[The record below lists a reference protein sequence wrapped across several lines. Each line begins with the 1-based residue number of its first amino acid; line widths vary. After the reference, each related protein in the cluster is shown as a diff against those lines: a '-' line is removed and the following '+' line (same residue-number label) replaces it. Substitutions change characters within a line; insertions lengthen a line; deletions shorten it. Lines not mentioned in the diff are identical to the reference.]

1 MVTGNADK
9 DTHIAVTAVGEAVA
23 GVILAV
29 YGNIAEEFD
38 KSVVFVDVVN
48 CLEFGIKH
56 VAVLEVMCKLAKV
69 ETFGY
74 YSVAFRFFKVNR
86 AVDVDDEILSAGLFL
101 YGLNVTLLN
110 KFCIVAF
117 DSGRQFFSAV
127 FNALCAVELEREVVA
142 GCNGRIVLVLINHI
156 GMTKSFTV
164 FEVFAAYGAESLTG
178 LSAARCRAA
187 CKSVVNLTFSIE
199 GRSMSYLIHY
209 KQVSVADIAVDERL
223 CALILAGFGYVAE
236 VLKERCKRAVAFDGV
251 AFEVLILA
259 CCIGP
264 VNGYGCK
271 TAVAIDYSGER
282 VFDTV
287 VDYGVVIANLYG
299 KGHNFGVLFIV
310 YGVFNS
316 YRDGLV
322 EARSGGDITGLF
334 NLSYIAGDG
343 LCSFAEFAYVL
354 DGNGVADLDSF
365 GVDILTV
372 CTGNGDIL
380 GYYMH
385 VCCIVG
391 LVGFVFSNAAA
402 TNWYFAALIAV
413 YGVVFSVG
421 AGCFVLGY
429 KRIEVAVIIIDV
441 SYELTANGVVTVY
454 TSIDVFFAVFA
465 VEVYSTNSFGTVACI
480 YGLLAI
486 IGDVAKYLHI
496 GIPKDTLFCIDHCI
510 AVFIDFDGLFF
521 TIHVECIVVAALYLI
536 IPRSSERRRAGVF
549 NRRLAFNL
557 DTVDFD
563 NGAGSHGICILI
575 HGIEL
580 AVVFKVR
587 DLLLGIILIVELGK
601 SESDGLFALG
611 ASAAEYTRFGKAGSL
626 SNGPNGYLVTSDL
639 FVFADLVCLAVGI
652 ARAEVDIY
660 AALLASV
667 LVFGIYKVTFV
678 PNMVAG
684 CRLNFAALE
693 LAADFAFLTCF
704 VTIGAAGRLNGCNIL
719 PNVLLMFGIGGEPS
733 IAAVVADFEKRALVC
748 IGSSVVF
755 VRFAEYPSADVFVLA
770 RFGAFAAAKAFDGNF
785 LGLAVGISYNEALLG
800 FIPGYGS
807 DANAGR
813 ALFALFAL
821 IAVITSGTLF
831 ALFALKIPEVDFF
844 LRAIGIVY
852 DELTIHNAHVDYAF
866 CGVGIA
872 IASGYAEREGYNTAK
887 CAENPENLC

>member
-1 MVTGNADK
+1 M
-9 DTHIAVTAVGEAVA
+9 
-23 GVILAV
+23 
-29 YGNIAEEFD
+29 
-38 KSVVFVDVVN
+38 
-48 CLEFGIKH
+48 
-56 VAVLEVMCKLAKV
+56 
-69 ETFGY
+69 
-74 YSVAFRFFKVNR
+74 
-86 AVDVDDEILSAGLFL
+86 
-101 YGLNVTLLN
+101 
-110 KFCIVAF
+110 
-117 DSGRQFFSAV
+117 
-127 FNALCAVELEREVVA
+127 ELEREVVA

-465 VEVYSTNSFGTVACI
+465 VEVYSTGSFGTVACI
-480 YGLLAI
+480 YGLLAVV
-486 IGDVAKYLHI
+486 GDVAEHLHI

-626 SNGPNGYLVTSDL
+626 ISINVPNGYLVTSDL

-704 VTIGAAGRLNGCNIL
+704 VTIGAAGRFNGCNIL

-770 RFGAFAAAKAFDGNF
+770 RFGAFAAKAFDLNF

-800 FIPGYGS
+800 FIPGYGF

-821 IAVITSGTLF
+821 
-831 ALFALKIPEVDFF
+831 FALKIPEVDFI

>member
-117 DSGRQFFSAV
+117 DSGRLCCSAV
-127 FNALCAVELEREVVA
+127 FIAICAVELEREVVA

-178 LSAARCRAA
+178 LSAVRCRAA

-251 AFEVLILA
+251 AYEVLLLA

-287 VDYGVVIANLYG
+287 VDYGVVIANLYR

-334 NLSYIAGDG
+334 NLSDIAGDG
-343 LCSFAEFAYVL
+343 LFSFAEFAFVL

-365 GVDILTV
+365 GVDSLTV

-391 LVGFVFSNAAA
+391 LVGFVLFNAAA
-402 TNWYFAALIAV
+402 ANYYFFVALIAV

-454 TSIDVFFAVFA
+454 ASIDVFFAVFA
-465 VEVYSTNSFGTVACI
+465 VEVYSTGSFGTVAWS
-480 YGLLAI
+480 YGLLAS
-486 IGDVAKYLHI
+486 IGDVAEHLHI
-496 GIPKDTLFCIDHCI
+496 GIPKDTLFCIDHRI

-521 TIHVECIVVAALYLI
+521 TIHVECIVVAALYSNRTTS
-536 IPRSSERRRAGVF
+536 PSERRRAGVF
-549 NRRLAFNL
+549 NRRLAFDL
-557 DTVDFD
+557 DTVDFG
-563 NGAGSHGICILI
+563 NGAGCHGICIRI
-575 HGIEL
+575 IGIEL

-587 DLLLGIILIVELGK
+587 DLLLGVIRIVELGK
-601 SESDGLFALG
+601 SESDGFFALG

-639 FVFADLVCLAVGI
+639 FVFADLVCRAVGI

-704 VTIGAAGRLNGCNIL
+704 VTIGAAGRFNGCNIL

-755 VRFAEYPSADVFVLA
+755 VRFAECPRADVFVLA
-770 RFGAFAAAKAFDGNF
+770 RFGAFAAAKAFDLNF
-785 LGLAVGISYNEALLG
+785 LFLAVGISYNEALLG
-800 FIPGYGS
+800 FIPCYGS

-813 ALFALFAL
+813 ALFALV
-821 IAVITSGTLF
+821 AVITCGT
-831 ALFALKIPEVDFF
+831 LFALKIPEVDFI

-866 CGVGIA
+866 CSVGIA

>member
-1 MVTGNADK
+1 
-9 DTHIAVTAVGEAVA
+9 
-23 GVILAV
+23 
-29 YGNIAEEFD
+29 
-38 KSVVFVDVVN
+38 
-48 CLEFGIKH
+48 
-56 VAVLEVMCKLAKV
+56 MCKLAKV
-69 ETFGY
+69 ETFSY
-74 YSVAFRFFKVNR
+74 YSVAFGFFKVNR

-101 YGLNVTLLN
+101 YGVNVTLLN

-117 DSGRQFFSAV
+117 DSGRLFCSAV
-127 FNALCAVELEREVVA
+127 FFALCAVELEREVVA
-142 GCNGRIVLVLINHI
+142 GCNGRFVLVLIYHI
-156 GMTKSFTV
+156 GMTKSFAV
-164 FEVFAAYGAESLTG
+164 FEVFFAYGAESLTG
-178 LSAARCRAA
+178 LSAGRCKAA
-187 CKSVVNLTFSIE
+187 CKSVVNLTLSIE

-236 VLKERCKRAVAFDGV
+236 ELKERCKRAVAFDGV
-251 AFEVLILA
+251 AFEVLLLA
-259 CCIGP
+259 CRVGP
-264 VNGYGCK
+264 VNFYVCK

-287 VDYGVVIANLYG
+287 VDYGVVIANIYN
-299 KGHNFGVLFIV
+299 GHIFGVLFTV

-316 YRDGLV
+316 YLDALV
-322 EARSGGDITGLF
+322 EARSGGVILDR
-334 NLSYIAGDG
+334 LSRSDIAGDG
-343 LCSFAEFAYVL
+343 LFSFAEFAFVL

-391 LVGFVFSNAAA
+391 LVGCVFSNAAA
-402 TNWYFAALIAV
+402 ANYYFFVALIAV

-429 KRIEVAVIIIDV
+429 KRIEVAIFIIDV

-454 TSIDVFFAVFA
+454 ASIDVFFAVFA
-465 VEVYSTNSFGTVACI
+465 VEVYSTGSFGTVAWS
-480 YGLLAI
+480 YGLLAS
-486 IGDVAKYLHI
+486 IGDVAEHLHI
-496 GIPKDTLFCIDHCI
+496 GIPKDTLFCIDHRI

-521 TIHVECIVVAALYLI
+521 TIHVECIVVAALYSNRTTS
-536 IPRSSERRRAGVF
+536 PSERRRAGVF
-549 NRRLAFNL
+549 NRRLAFDL
-557 DTVDFD
+557 DTVDFG
-563 NGAGSHGICILI
+563 NGAGCHGICIRI
-575 HGIEL
+575 IGIEL

-587 DLLLGIILIVELGK
+587 DLLLGVIRIVELGK
-601 SESDGLFALG
+601 SESNGFIALG

-626 SNGPNGYLVTSDL
+626 ISINVPNGYLVTSDL
-639 FVFADLVCLAVGI
+639 FVFADLVCRAVGI
-652 ARAEVDIY
+652 ALAEVDIY

-770 RFGAFAAAKAFDGNF
+770 RFGAFAAAKAFDLNF
-785 LGLAVGISYNEALLG
+785 LFLAVGISYNEALLG

-807 DANAGR
+807 DANA
-813 ALFALFAL
+813 LFALV
-821 IAVITSGTLF
+821 AVITCGT
-831 ALFALKIPEVDFF
+831 LFALKIPEVDFF